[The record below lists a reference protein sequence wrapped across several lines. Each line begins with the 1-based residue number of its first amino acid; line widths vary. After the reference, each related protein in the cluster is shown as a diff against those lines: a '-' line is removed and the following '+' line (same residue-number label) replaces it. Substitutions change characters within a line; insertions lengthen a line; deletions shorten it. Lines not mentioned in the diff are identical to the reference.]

1 MHVTVCIATRN
12 RGSSIADTLR
22 SLGAS
27 QYRDFDIVI
36 VDQSVDDAT
45 EQAVR
50 LYADGLPITYVRSA
64 SVGLSR
70 ARNLCIEHAHGPIVS
85 FTDDDCEVGEDW
97 MERIVESFRDYPD
110 VAEICGSVLPG
121 PHDQSLGFIPTYPI
135 TARRRVNS
143 PWTKWRE
150 GGIGAN
156 MSFRLDVLR
165 VVGAFDEVLG
175 AGGPLYTC
183 EDGDMTYRVLRAG
196 YCVLQLPEAYV
207 IHHGKRDWK
216 EGQVMMYRVGVGV
229 AAAYMKHLRLL
240 DLAAVPLLLIEWA
253 RCISWKRLFLLQ
265 PHAGLRRFLGYAR
278 GLGVSFRYSIDR
290 QSRTYKLPQDRDMA
304 HSRGAMR
311 LVEL

>member
-22 SLGAS
+22 SLSAS

-36 VDQSVDDAT
+36 VDQSADDAT

-50 LYADGLPITYVRSA
+50 HCADGLPVKYIRSA
-64 SVGLSR
+64 SAGLSR
-70 ARNLCIEHAHGPIVS
+70 ARNLCIEHARGPIVS

-97 MERIVESFRDYPD
+97 MERIVESFRDHPD
-110 VAEICGSVLPG
+110 VAEICGSVLAG
-121 PHDQSLGFIPTYPI
+121 PHDQRLGFIPTYPI
-135 TARRRVNS
+135 TARKRVNS
-143 PWTKWRE
+143 PWAKWRE

-207 IHHGKRDWK
+207 IHHGKRDWN

-265 PHAGLRRFLGYAR
+265 PHVGLRRFLGYGQ

-290 QSRTYKLPQDRDMA
+290 QSRTYKAPQDHDMA
-304 HSRGAMR
+304 HSRRAMR

>member
-1 MHVTVCIATRN
+1 M
-12 RGSSIADTLR
+12 
-22 SLGAS
+22 
-27 QYRDFDIVI
+27 
-36 VDQSVDDAT
+36 
-45 EQAVR
+45 
-50 LYADGLPITYVRSA
+50 
-64 SVGLSR
+64 
-70 ARNLCIEHAHGPIVS
+70 
-85 FTDDDCEVGEDW
+85 
-97 MERIVESFRDYPD
+97 
-110 VAEICGSVLPG
+110 
-121 PHDQSLGFIPTYPI
+121 
-135 TARRRVNS
+135 
-143 PWTKWRE
+143 KWRE

-165 VVGAFDEVLG
+165 MVGAFDEVLG

-265 PHAGLRRFLGYAR
+265 RHVGLRRFLGYAR
-278 GLGVSFRYSIDR
+278 GLGISFRYDVDR
-290 QSRTYKLPQDRDMA
+290 QSRTYRLPQDRDMA
-304 HSRGAMR
+304 HSHKALR

>member
-12 RGSSIADTLR
+12 RGGSIADTLR
-22 SLGAS
+22 SLDAS
-27 QYRDFDIVI
+27 RYRDFDIVV

-50 LYADGLPITYVRSA
+50 LCADGLSITYVRSA
-64 SVGLSR
+64 SAGLSR
-70 ARNLCIEHAHGPIVS
+70 ARNLCIEHAHGPIVA

-97 MERIVESFRDYPD
+97 MNRIVESFRDHPD
-110 VAEICGSVLPG
+110 VAEICGSVLAG
-121 PHDQSLGFIPTYPI
+121 PHDPRLGFIPTYPI
-135 TARRRVNS
+135 TARRQVNS

-196 YCVLQLPEAYV
+196 YRVLELPEAYV

-229 AAAYMKHLRLL
+229 GAAYMKHLRLL

-253 RCISWKRLFLLQ
+253 RCISWKRLLLLQ
-265 PHAGLRRFLGYAR
+265 PHVGLRRFLGYAR
-278 GLGVSFRYSIDR
+278 GLGISYRYDIDS
-290 QSRTYKLPQDRDMA
+290 QSRTYRLPQDRDTVR
-304 HSRGAMR
+304 SRRAIR
-311 LVEL
+311 LAER